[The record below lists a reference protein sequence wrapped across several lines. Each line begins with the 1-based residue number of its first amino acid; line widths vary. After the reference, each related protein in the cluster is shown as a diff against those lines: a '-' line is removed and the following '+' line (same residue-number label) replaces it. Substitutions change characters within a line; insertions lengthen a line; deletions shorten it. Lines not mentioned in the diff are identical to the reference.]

1 MKTLLACSLLVSTA
15 LLSCVAHGDDTPS
28 AQSLVIRYHV
38 EALDPLGPGSSSGQ
52 GISNRGWVTGRSTDP
67 DGTRRAVLW
76 RNGQPDSLGT
86 LGGRNSAIAWP
97 VKNVRGIIV
106 GITQTGEDD
115 PFDEPWSCAPFLGPV
130 DNTGQRCVGFVWEN
144 GTMRALD
151 TLGGTHG
158 FATGANNFGQIVGWA
173 ENTVLDD
180 TCNNEVNQF
189 FQFRAAIWNRQGRVV
204 RQLPPLAGHTTT
216 AATAINDSGQV
227 VGISGE
233 CDQAVGRRSAID
245 AVIWENGVPR
255 RLDDFGGTAWDT
267 PMAINQR
274 GDIVGFLNA
283 SAADG
288 NTLNARAAL
297 WVKGRPVRNLGFLDD
312 TDNNATA
319 YGLNAWR
326 QVVGESCLDLSCRAF
341 LWQSGEMKLLQDLV
355 VSGDALTLL
364 RARDID
370 DFGRITGQARDPAT
384 GASVAF
390 IATPKLVRR

>member
-1 MKTLLACSLLVSTA
+1 MKTLLACSLLLPAAMLSGLASGGDA
-15 LLSCVAHGDDTPS
+15 LS
-28 AQSLVIRYHV
+28 ARSLVIRYHV

-52 GISNRGWVTGRSTDP
+52 GINNRGWVAGRSTAS

-76 RNGQPDSLGT
+76 RNGRVDSLGT
-86 LGGRNSAIAWP
+86 LGGRNSAVVWP
-97 VKNVRGIIV
+97 VKNVRGIVV

-115 PFDEPWSCAPFLGPV
+115 PYGEPWSCAPFLGAV
-130 DNTGQRCVGFVWEN
+130 GNTGQRCVGFVWEN

-158 FATGANNFGQIVGWA
+158 FATGANNLGQIVGWA

-180 TCNNEVNQF
+180 TCNNDANQF
-189 FQFRAAIWNRQGRVV
+189 FQFRAAIWNRHGRVV
-204 RQLPPLAGHTTT
+204 RQLPPLPGHRTS
-216 AATAINDSGQV
+216 AATAINDRGQV

-233 CDQAVGRRSAID
+233 CDVAVGRRSAID

-255 RLDDFGGTAWDT
+255 RLDDFGGSAWDT

-288 NTLNARAAL
+288 NALNARAAL
-297 WVKGRPVRNLGFLDD
+297 WLDGQPVRNLGFLSD
-312 TDNNATA
+312 TDDNATA
-319 YGLNAWR
+319 YGINEWR
-326 QVVGESCLDLSCRAF
+326 QVVGQSCRGLACRAF
-341 LWQSGEMKLLQDLV
+341 LWQSGEMRLLQDLV
-355 VSGDALTLL
+355 VSGAPLTLL
-364 RARDID
+364 RAGDID
-370 DFGRITGQARDPAT
+370 DFGRITGLARDPAT

-390 IATPKLVRR
+390 IATPKPIWR